1 MSRDRIKKLL
11 GMTTANG
18 CTEAEAMA
26 AAAKA
31 AKLMAEMG
39 LRPGDIEM
47 DQDDIGV
54 GTGLG
59 SVRAQL
65 WGAIALCTNSAPILR
80 MKDGHQVMTYVGSE
94 PGPEIA
100 TYLHLVTDR
109 AIDRELR
116 TFRATTW
123 YKRRGTL
130 RAKRAATASFTE
142 GMVTRLSNRLH
153 DLFATSLSEEAIE
166 QARAERDARF
176 PGSRQAPARTMAP
189 SRYWQARAK
198 GYAAGDDVTLARG
211 VGEEAD
217 TVMIGGGR

>member
-18 CTEAEAMA
+18 CTEAEAMS

-54 GTGLG
+54 NTGWG
-59 SVRAQL
+59 SLRGNL
-65 WGAIALCTNSAPILR
+65 WQTIAICTNTATILR
-80 MKDGHQVMTYVGSE
+80 SKDGRQVVTYVGAE
-94 PGPEIA
+94 PGPEVA

-109 AIDRELR
+109 AIDRELK

-123 YKRRGTL
+123 YKRRRTL
-130 RAKRAATASFTE
+130 KAKRDASASFTQ
-142 GMVTRLSNRLH
+142 GMVVRIANRLF
-153 DLFATSLSEEAIE
+153 DLFETSSSVEAIE
-166 QARAERDARF
+166 AARAERDARF
-176 PGSRQAPARTMAP
+176 PKGKSVVARTTET
-189 SRYWQARAK
+189 SRYWQAQRL
-198 GYAAGDDVTLARG
+198 GHAAGNDVTLAHG
-211 VGEEAD
+211 VGGAD
-217 TVMIGGGR
+217 VPLAIGGRP